1 MKKFLS
7 HAFAATALII
17 AMMGINSC
25 TNKKFHISGTIHGAN
40 DSTLYFENMSL
51 NGPVVIDSVVLSQ
64 EGTFNFQGPQPS
76 APEFYRLRLGRQII
90 NVAVDSTENIQI
102 KADYPTM
109 SSQYEIEGSEDCK
122 RIKELSLLQM
132 NLQAQI
138 NAISND
144 LSLNVQATQ
153 DSMMNLVNAYK
164 ELIKTNY
171 IFKDPKLASSYFAL
185 FQTVALGYNNALVF
199 NPRANENDVKVFAAV
214 ATSWDT
220 YYPDAERG
228 LNLHN
233 IAIEGMKNV
242 RILQAQRNKTIDPNL
257 VIEAGVIEIALQDNK
272 GVVRK
277 LTDLKGKVVL
287 LDFHLFASSGSTE
300 RIMNLRN
307 IYNKF
312 HDRGLEIYQV
322 SIDSDEHFWKTQT
335 AALPWISVRDPQGA
349 NSPLMRQY
357 NLLDIPTFF
366 LITRDNVLDKR
377 DAQIKN
383 LEAEISALL

>member
-7 HAFAATALII
+7 RSIAATAII
-17 AMMGINSC
+17 VAMMGMNACS
-25 TNKKFHISGTIHGAN
+25 NKKFNISGNINGAN

-51 NGPVVIDSVVLSQ
+51 NGPVVVDSVVLSD
-64 EGTFNFQGPQPS
+64 EGAFHFQGPQPS

-90 NVAVDSTENIQI
+90 NVAIDSTENIKI

-109 SSQYEIEGSEDCK
+109 SAQYDIEGSDDCS

-138 NAISND
+138 NAIAND
-144 LSLNVQATQ
+144 VSLNTQSTQ
-153 DSMMNLVNAYK
+153 DSIMNLVNAYK
-164 ELIKTNY
+164 ELIKNNY

-185 FQTVALGYNNALVF
+185 FQTVGLGYNNVLVF

-220 YYPDAERG
+220 YYPEAERG

-233 IAIEGMKNV
+233 IAIEGMKNI

-257 VIEAGVIEIALQDNK
+257 VIESGVIEIALEDNK
-272 GVVRK
+272 GVTRK

-287 LDFHLFASSGSTE
+287 LDFHLFASSSSTE
-300 RIMNLRN
+300 RIMSLRN

-322 SIDSDEHFWKTQT
+322 SVDSDEHFWKTQT
-335 AALPWISVRDPQGA
+335 AALPWICVRDPDGV

-377 DAQIKN
+377 DAQIKD
-383 LEAEISALL
+383 LEAEIAALL

>member
-7 HAFAATALII
+7 RSIAATAII
-17 AMMGINSC
+17 VAMLGMNACS
-25 TNKKFHISGTIHGAN
+25 NKKFNISGNINGAN

-51 NGPVVIDSVVLSQ
+51 NGPVVVDSVVLSD
-64 EGTFNFQGPQPS
+64 EGAFHFQGPQPS

-90 NVAVDSTENIQI
+90 NVAIDSTENIKI

-109 SSQYEIEGSEDCK
+109 SAQYDIEGSDDCS

-132 NLQAQI
+132 NLQVQI
-138 NAISND
+138 NAIAND
-144 LSLNVQATQ
+144 VSLNTQSTQ
-153 DSMMNLVNAYK
+153 DSIMNLVNAYK
-164 ELIKTNY
+164 ELIKNNY

-185 FQTVALGYNNALVF
+185 FQTVGLGYNNVLVF

-220 YYPDAERG
+220 YYPEAERG

-233 IAIEGMKNV
+233 IAIEGMKNI

-257 VIEAGVIEIALQDNK
+257 VIESGVIEIALEDNK
-272 GVVRK
+272 GVTRK

-287 LDFHLFASSGSTE
+287 LDFHLFASSSSTE
-300 RIMNLRN
+300 RIMSLRN

-322 SIDSDEHFWKTQT
+322 SVDSDEHFWKTQT
-335 AALPWISVRDPQGA
+335 AALPWICVRDPEGV

-377 DAQIKN
+377 DAQIKD
-383 LEAEISALL
+383 LEAEIAALL

>member
-1 MKKFLS
+1 MKKILWHSF
-7 HAFAATALII
+7 ATAILVV
-17 AMMGINSC
+17 AMTGLNSC
-25 TNKKFHISGTIHGAN
+25 SNKKFNVSGTINGAN

-51 NGPVVIDSVVLSQ
+51 NGPIVVDSVVLTK
-64 EGTFNFQGPQPS
+64 EGPFKFHGPQPS

-90 NVAVDSTENIQI
+90 NISIDSTENINI

-109 SSQYEIEGSEDCK
+109 SAQYEVEGSEDCN

-138 NAISND
+138 NAISHD
-144 LSLNVQATQ
+144 ETLNNVATQ
-153 DSMMNLVNAYK
+153 DSIMNLVNAYK
-164 ELIKTNY
+164 ELIKNNY

-185 FQTVALGYNNALVF
+185 FQTVALGYNNVLVF

-220 YYPDAERG
+220 YYPEAERG
-228 LNLHN
+228 INLHN

-257 VIEAGVIEIALQDNK
+257 VVEAGVIEIALQDNK

-322 SIDSDEHFWKTQT
+322 SVDPDEHFWKTQT
-335 AALPWISVRDPQGA
+335 AALPWISVRDPEGID
-349 NSPLMRQY
+349 SPLMRQY

-383 LEAEISALL
+383 LEAEIAALL

>member
-1 MKKFLS
+1 
-7 HAFAATALII
+7 
-17 AMMGINSC
+17 
-25 TNKKFHISGTIHGAN
+25 
-40 DSTLYFENMSL
+40 
-51 NGPVVIDSVVLSQ
+51 
-64 EGTFNFQGPQPS
+64 
-76 APEFYRLRLGRQII
+76 LGRQII
-90 NVAVDSTENIQI
+90 NISIDSTENINI

-109 SSQYEIEGSEDCK
+109 SAQYEVEGSEDCN

-138 NAISND
+138 NAISHD
-144 LSLNVQATQ
+144 ETLNNVATQ
-153 DSMMNLVNAYK
+153 DSIMNLVNAYK
-164 ELIKTNY
+164 ELIKNNY

-185 FQTVALGYNNALVF
+185 FQTVALGYNNVLVF

-220 YYPDAERG
+220 YYPEAERG
-228 LNLHN
+228 INLHN

-257 VIEAGVIEIALQDNK
+257 VVEAGVIEIALQDNK

-322 SIDSDEHFWKTQT
+322 SVDPDEHFWKTQT
-335 AALPWISVRDPQGA
+335 AALPWISVRDPEGID
-349 NSPLMRQY
+349 SPLMRQY

-383 LEAEISALL
+383 LEAEIAALL

>member
-7 HAFAATALII
+7 RSIAATAII
-17 AMMGINSC
+17 VAMMGMNACS
-25 TNKKFHISGTIHGAN
+25 NKKFNISGNINGAN

-51 NGPVVIDSVVLSQ
+51 NGPVVVDSVVLSD
-64 EGTFNFQGPQPS
+64 EGAFHFQGPQPS

-90 NVAVDSTENIQI
+90 NVAIDSTENIKI

-109 SSQYEIEGSEDCK
+109 SAQYDVEGSDDCS

-138 NAISND
+138 NAIAND
-144 LSLNVQATQ
+144 VSLNTQSTQ
-153 DSMMNLVNAYK
+153 DSIMNLVNAYK
-164 ELIKTNY
+164 ELIKNNY

-185 FQTVALGYNNALVF
+185 FQTVGLGYNNVLVF

-220 YYPDAERG
+220 YYPEAERG

-233 IAIEGMKNV
+233 IAIEGMKNI

-257 VIEAGVIEIALQDNK
+257 VIESGVIEIALEDNK
-272 GVVRK
+272 GVTRK

-287 LDFHLFASSGSTE
+287 LDFHIFASSSSTE
-300 RIMNLRN
+300 RIMSLRN

-322 SIDSDEHFWKTQT
+322 SVDSDEHFWKTQT
-335 AALPWISVRDPQGA
+335 AALPWICVRDPEGV

-377 DAQIKN
+377 DAQIKD
-383 LEAEISALL
+383 LEAEIAALL

>member
-7 HAFAATALII
+7 RSIAATAII
-17 AMMGINSC
+17 VAMMGMNACS
-25 TNKKFHISGTIHGAN
+25 NKKFNISGNINGAN

-51 NGPVVIDSVVLSQ
+51 NGPVVVDSVVLSD
-64 EGTFNFQGPQPS
+64 EGAFHFQGPQPS

-90 NVAVDSTENIQI
+90 NVAIDSTENIKI

-109 SSQYEIEGSEDCK
+109 SAQYDIEGSNDCS

-138 NAISND
+138 NAIAND
-144 LSLNVQATQ
+144 VSLNTQSTQ
-153 DSMMNLVNAYK
+153 DSIMNLVNAYK
-164 ELIKTNY
+164 ELIKNNY

-185 FQTVALGYNNALVF
+185 FQTVGLGYNNVLVF

-220 YYPDAERG
+220 YYPEAERG

-233 IAIEGMKNV
+233 IAIEGMKNI

-257 VIEAGVIEIALQDNK
+257 VIESGVIEIALEDNK
-272 GVVRK
+272 GVTRK

-287 LDFHLFASSGSTE
+287 LDFHLFASSSSTE
-300 RIMNLRN
+300 RIMSLRN

-322 SIDSDEHFWKTQT
+322 SVDSDEHFWKTQT
-335 AALPWISVRDPQGA
+335 AALPWICVRDPEGV

-377 DAQIKN
+377 DAQIKD
-383 LEAEISALL
+383 LEAEIAALL

>member
-1 MKKFLS
+1 
-7 HAFAATALII
+7 
-17 AMMGINSC
+17 
-25 TNKKFHISGTIHGAN
+25 FH
-40 DSTLYFENMSL
+40 
-51 NGPVVIDSVVLSQ
+51 
-64 EGTFNFQGPQPS
+64 GPQPS

-90 NVAVDSTENIQI
+90 NISIDSTENINI

-109 SSQYEIEGSEDCK
+109 SAQYEVEGSEDCN

-138 NAISND
+138 NAISHD
-144 LSLNVQATQ
+144 ETLNNVATQ
-153 DSMMNLVNAYK
+153 DSIMNLVNAYK
-164 ELIKTNY
+164 ELIKNNY

-185 FQTVALGYNNALVF
+185 FQTVALGYNNVLVF

-220 YYPDAERG
+220 YYPEAERG
-228 LNLHN
+228 INLHN

-257 VIEAGVIEIALQDNK
+257 VVEAGVIEIALQDNK

-322 SIDSDEHFWKTQT
+322 SVDPDEHFWKTQT
-335 AALPWISVRDPQGA
+335 AALPWISVRDPEGID
-349 NSPLMRQY
+349 SPLMRQY

-383 LEAEISALL
+383 LEAEIAALL

>member
-1 MKKFLS
+1 
-7 HAFAATALII
+7 
-17 AMMGINSC
+17 
-25 TNKKFHISGTIHGAN
+25 
-40 DSTLYFENMSL
+40 
-51 NGPVVIDSVVLSQ
+51 
-64 EGTFNFQGPQPS
+64 
-76 APEFYRLRLGRQII
+76 
-90 NVAVDSTENIQI
+90 
-102 KADYPTM
+102 
-109 SSQYEIEGSEDCK
+109 YEVEGSEDCN

-138 NAISND
+138 NAISHD
-144 LSLNVQATQ
+144 ETLNNVATQ
-153 DSMMNLVNAYK
+153 DSIMNLVNAYK
-164 ELIKTNY
+164 ELIKNNY

-185 FQTVALGYNNALVF
+185 FQTVALGYNNVLVF

-220 YYPDAERG
+220 YYPEAERG
-228 LNLHN
+228 INLHN

-257 VIEAGVIEIALQDNK
+257 VVEAGVIEIALQDNK

-322 SIDSDEHFWKTQT
+322 SVDPDEHFWKTQT
-335 AALPWISVRDPQGA
+335 AALPWISVRDPEGID
-349 NSPLMRQY
+349 SPLMRQY

-383 LEAEISALL
+383 LEAEIAALL

>member
-7 HAFAATALII
+7 RSIAATAII
-17 AMMGINSC
+17 VAMMGMNACS
-25 TNKKFHISGTIHGAN
+25 NKKFNISGNINGAN

-51 NGPVVIDSVVLSQ
+51 NGPVVVDSVVLSD
-64 EGTFNFQGPQPS
+64 EGAFHFQGPQPS

-90 NVAVDSTENIQI
+90 NVAIDSTENIKI

-109 SSQYEIEGSEDCK
+109 SAQYDIEGSDDCS

-138 NAISND
+138 NAIAND
-144 LSLNVQATQ
+144 VSLNTQSTQ
-153 DSMMNLVNAYK
+153 DSIMNLVNAYK
-164 ELIKTNY
+164 ELIKNNY

-185 FQTVALGYNNALVF
+185 FQTVGLGYNNVLVF

-220 YYPDAERG
+220 YYPEAERG

-233 IAIEGMKNV
+233 IAIEGMKNI

-257 VIEAGVIEIALQDNK
+257 VIESGVIEIALEDNK
-272 GVVRK
+272 GVTRK

-287 LDFHLFASSGSTE
+287 LDFHLFASSSSTE
-300 RIMNLRN
+300 RIMSLRN

-322 SIDSDEHFWKTQT
+322 SVDSDEHFWKTQT
-335 AALPWISVRDPQGA
+335 AALPWICVRDPEGV

-377 DAQIKN
+377 DAQIKD
-383 LEAEISALL
+383 LEAEIAALL

>member
-1 MKKFLS
+1 
-7 HAFAATALII
+7 
-17 AMMGINSC
+17 
-25 TNKKFHISGTIHGAN
+25 
-40 DSTLYFENMSL
+40 MS
-51 NGPVVIDSVVLSQ
+51 
-64 EGTFNFQGPQPS
+64 
-76 APEFYRLRLGRQII
+76 A
-90 NVAVDSTENIQI
+90 
-102 KADYPTM
+102 
-109 SSQYEIEGSEDCK
+109 QYEVEGSEDCN

-138 NAISND
+138 NAISHD
-144 LSLNVQATQ
+144 ETLNNVATQ
-153 DSMMNLVNAYK
+153 DSIMNLVNAYK
-164 ELIKTNY
+164 ELIKNNY

-185 FQTVALGYNNALVF
+185 FQTVALGYNNVLVF

-220 YYPDAERG
+220 YYPEAERG
-228 LNLHN
+228 INLHN

-257 VIEAGVIEIALQDNK
+257 VVEAGVIEIALQDNK

-322 SIDSDEHFWKTQT
+322 SVDPDEHFWKTQT
-335 AALPWISVRDPQGA
+335 AALPWISVRDPEGID
-349 NSPLMRQY
+349 SPLMRQY

-383 LEAEISALL
+383 LEAVIAALL

>member
-1 MKKFLS
+1 MKKILWHSF
-7 HAFAATALII
+7 ATAILVV
-17 AMMGINSC
+17 AMTGLNSC
-25 TNKKFHISGTIHGAN
+25 SNKKFNVSGTINGAN

-51 NGPVVIDSVVLSQ
+51 NGPVVVDSAVLTK
-64 EGTFNFQGPQPS
+64 EGTFKFDGPQPS

-90 NVAVDSTENIQI
+90 NISIDSTENISI

-109 SSQYEIEGSEDCK
+109 SAQYEVEGSEDCN

-132 NLQAQI
+132 NLHAQI
-138 NAISND
+138 NAITHD
-144 LSLNVQATQ
+144 ETLNNVATQ
-153 DSMMNLVNAYK
+153 DSIMNLVNAYK
-164 ELIKTNY
+164 ELIKNNY

-185 FQTVALGYNNALVF
+185 FQTVALGYNNVLVF

-220 YYPDAERG
+220 YYPEAERG
-228 LNLHN
+228 VNLHN

-257 VIEAGVIEIALQDNK
+257 VVEAGVIEIALQDNK

-322 SIDSDEHFWKTQT
+322 SVDPDEHFWKTQT
-335 AALPWISVRDPQGA
+335 AALPWISVRDPEGID
-349 NSPLMRQY
+349 SPLMRQY

>member
-7 HAFAATALII
+7 RSIAATAII
-17 AMMGINSC
+17 VAMMGMNACS
-25 TNKKFHISGTIHGAN
+25 NKKFNISGNINGAN

-51 NGPVVIDSVVLSQ
+51 NGPVVVDSVVLSD
-64 EGTFNFQGPQPS
+64 EGAFHFQGPQPS

-90 NVAVDSTENIQI
+90 NVAIDSTENIKI

-109 SSQYEIEGSEDCK
+109 SAQYDIEGSDDCS

-138 NAISND
+138 NAIAND
-144 LSLNVQATQ
+144 VSLNTQSTQ
-153 DSMMNLVNAYK
+153 DSIMNLVNAYK
-164 ELIKTNY
+164 ELIKNNY

-185 FQTVALGYNNALVF
+185 FQTVGLGYNNVLVF

-220 YYPDAERG
+220 YYPEAERG

-233 IAIEGMKNV
+233 IAIEGMKNI

-257 VIEAGVIEIALQDNK
+257 VIESGVIEIALEDNK
-272 GVVRK
+272 GVTRK

-287 LDFHLFASSGSTE
+287 LDFHTFASSSSTE
-300 RIMNLRN
+300 RIMSLRN

-322 SIDSDEHFWKTQT
+322 SVDSDEHFWKTQT
-335 AALPWISVRDPQGA
+335 AALPWICVRDPEGV

-377 DAQIKN
+377 DAQIKD
-383 LEAEISALL
+383 LEAEIAALL

>member
-7 HAFAATALII
+7 RSIAATAII
-17 AMMGINSC
+17 VAMLGMNACS
-25 TNKKFHISGTIHGAN
+25 NKKFNISGNINGAN

-51 NGPVVIDSVVLSQ
+51 NGPVVVDSVVLSD
-64 EGTFNFQGPQPS
+64 EGAFHFQGPQPS

-90 NVAVDSTENIQI
+90 NVAIDSTENIKI

-109 SSQYEIEGSEDCK
+109 SAQYDIEGSDDCS

-138 NAISND
+138 NAIAND
-144 LSLNVQATQ
+144 VSLNTQSTQ
-153 DSMMNLVNAYK
+153 DSIMNLVNAYK
-164 ELIKTNY
+164 ELIKNNY

-185 FQTVALGYNNALVF
+185 FQTVGLGYNNVLVF

-220 YYPDAERG
+220 YYPEAERG

-233 IAIEGMKNV
+233 IAIEGMKNI

-257 VIEAGVIEIALQDNK
+257 VIESGVIEIALEDNK
-272 GVVRK
+272 GVTRK

-287 LDFHLFASSGSTE
+287 LDFHIFASSSSTE
-300 RIMNLRN
+300 RIMSLRN

-322 SIDSDEHFWKTQT
+322 SVDSDEHFWKTQT
-335 AALPWISVRDPQGA
+335 AALPWICVRDPEGV

-377 DAQIKN
+377 DAQIKD
-383 LEAEISALL
+383 LEAEIAALL

>member
-1 MKKFLS
+1 MKILTGCFI
-7 HAFAATALII
+7 ATAI
-17 AMMGINSC
+17 AMVAITSLNSC
-25 TNKKFHISGTIHGAN
+25 SNKKFNISGTINGAN

-51 NGPVVIDSVVLSQ
+51 NGPVIVDSVILSKD
-64 EGTFNFQGPQPS
+64 GTFSFSGAQPT
-76 APEFYRLRLGRQII
+76 APEFYRLRMGNQII
-90 NVAVDSTENIQI
+90 NVAIDSTENIKI
-102 KADYPTM
+102 TADYPTM
-109 SSQYEIEGSEDCK
+109 SAQYEVEGSEECK
-122 RIKELSLLQM
+122 KIKEISLLQM

-138 NAISND
+138 NAIAND
-144 LSLNVQATQ
+144 LSLNYEATQ
-153 DSMMNLVNAYK
+153 DSVMNLVNTYK
-164 ELIKTNY
+164 EYIKSNY
-171 IFKDPKLASSYFAL
+171 IFQAPMVASSYFAL
-185 FQTVALGYNNALVF
+185 FQTVAMGYNNVLVF
-199 NPRANENDVKVFAAV
+199 NPRTNENDVKVFAAV

-220 YYPDAERG
+220 YYPEAERG

-233 IAIEGMKNV
+233 IALEGMKNV
-242 RILQAQRNKTIDPNL
+242 RILQAKRNAVIDPNI
-257 VIEAGVIEIALQDNK
+257 VTEAGVIEIALQDNK
-272 GVVRK
+272 GVIRR
-277 LTDLKGKVVL
+277 LTELKGNVVL

-300 RIMNLRN
+300 RIMSLRN
-307 IYNKF
+307 LYNKF

>member
-1 MKKFLS
+1 
-7 HAFAATALII
+7 
-17 AMMGINSC
+17 
-25 TNKKFHISGTIHGAN
+25 
-40 DSTLYFENMSL
+40 
-51 NGPVVIDSVVLSQ
+51 
-64 EGTFNFQGPQPS
+64 
-76 APEFYRLRLGRQII
+76 
-90 NVAVDSTENIQI
+90 
-102 KADYPTM
+102 
-109 SSQYEIEGSEDCK
+109 YEVEGSEECN

-138 NAISND
+138 NAISHD
-144 LSLNVQATQ
+144 ETLNNVATQ
-153 DSMMNLVNAYK
+153 DSIMNLVNAYK
-164 ELIKTNY
+164 ELIKNNY

-185 FQTVALGYNNALVF
+185 FQTVALGYNNVLVF

-220 YYPDAERG
+220 YYPEAERG
-228 LNLHN
+228 INLHN

-257 VIEAGVIEIALQDNK
+257 VVEAGVIEIALQDNK

-322 SIDSDEHFWKTQT
+322 SVDPDEHFWKTQT
-335 AALPWISVRDPQGA
+335 AALPWISVRDPEGID
-349 NSPLMRQY
+349 SPLMRQY

-383 LEAEISALL
+383 LEAEIAALL

>member
-1 MKKFLS
+1 MKKILWHSF
-7 HAFAATALII
+7 ATAILVV
-17 AMMGINSC
+17 AMTGLNSC
-25 TNKKFHISGTIHGAN
+25 SNKKFNVSGTINGAN

-51 NGPVVIDSVVLSQ
+51 NGPIVVDSVVLTK
-64 EGTFNFQGPQPS
+64 EGTFEFHGPQPS

-90 NVAVDSTENIQI
+90 NISIDSTENINI

-109 SSQYEIEGSEDCK
+109 SAQYEVEGSEDCN

-138 NAISND
+138 NAISHD
-144 LSLNVQATQ
+144 ETLNNVATQ
-153 DSMMNLVNAYK
+153 DSIMNLVNAYK
-164 ELIKTNY
+164 ELIKNNY

-185 FQTVALGYNNALVF
+185 FQTVALGYNNVLVF

-220 YYPDAERG
+220 YYPEAERG
-228 LNLHN
+228 INLHN

-257 VIEAGVIEIALQDNK
+257 VVEAGVIEIALQDNK

-322 SIDSDEHFWKTQT
+322 SVDPDEHFWKTQT
-335 AALPWISVRDPQGA
+335 AALPWISVRDPEGID
-349 NSPLMRQY
+349 SPLMRQY

-383 LEAEISALL
+383 LEAEIAALL

>member
-7 HAFAATALII
+7 RSIAATAIMV
-17 AMMGINSC
+17 AMMGMNACS
-25 TNKKFHISGTIHGAN
+25 NKKFNISGNINGAN

-51 NGPVVIDSVVLSQ
+51 NGPVVVDSVVLSD
-64 EGTFNFQGPQPS
+64 EGAFHFQGPQPS

-90 NVAVDSTENIQI
+90 NVAIDSTENIKI

-109 SSQYEIEGSEDCK
+109 SAQYDIEGSDDCS

-138 NAISND
+138 NAIAND
-144 LSLNVQATQ
+144 VSLNTQSTQ
-153 DSMMNLVNAYK
+153 DSIMNLVNAYK
-164 ELIKTNY
+164 ELIKNNY

-185 FQTVALGYNNALVF
+185 FQTVGLGYNNVLVF

-220 YYPDAERG
+220 YYPEAERG

-233 IAIEGMKNV
+233 IAIEGMKNI

-257 VIEAGVIEIALQDNK
+257 VIESGVIEIALEDDK
-272 GVVRK
+272 GVTRK

-287 LDFHLFASSGSTE
+287 LDFHIFASSSSTE
-300 RIMNLRN
+300 RIMSLRN

-322 SIDSDEHFWKTQT
+322 SVDSDEHFWKTQT
-335 AALPWISVRDPQGA
+335 AALPWICVRDPEGV

-383 LEAEISALL
+383 LEAEIAALL

>member
-7 HAFAATALII
+7 RSIAATAII
-17 AMMGINSC
+17 VAMLGMNACS
-25 TNKKFHISGTIHGAN
+25 NKKFNISGNINGAN

-51 NGPVVIDSVVLSQ
+51 NGPVVVDSVVLSD
-64 EGTFNFQGPQPS
+64 EGAFHFQGPQPS

-90 NVAVDSTENIQI
+90 NVAIDSTEIIKI

-109 SSQYEIEGSEDCK
+109 SAQYDIEGSDDCS

-138 NAISND
+138 NAIAND
-144 LSLNVQATQ
+144 VSLNTQSTQ
-153 DSMMNLVNAYK
+153 DSIMNLVNAYK
-164 ELIKTNY
+164 ELIKNNY

-185 FQTVALGYNNALVF
+185 FQTVGLGYNNVLVF

-220 YYPDAERG
+220 YYPEAERG

-233 IAIEGMKNV
+233 IAIEGMKNI

-257 VIEAGVIEIALQDNK
+257 VIESGVIEIALEDNK
-272 GVVRK
+272 GVTRK

-287 LDFHLFASSGSTE
+287 LDFHLFASSSSTE
-300 RIMNLRN
+300 RIMSLRN

-322 SIDSDEHFWKTQT
+322 SVDSDEHFWKTQT
-335 AALPWISVRDPQGA
+335 AALPWICVRDPEGV

-377 DAQIKN
+377 DAQIKD
-383 LEAEISALL
+383 LEAEIAALL

>member
-322 SIDSDEHFWKTQT
+322 SVYPDEHFWKTQT
-335 AALPWISVRDPQGA
+335 AALPWISVRDPEGID
-349 NSPLMRQY
+349 SPLMRQY

>member
-1 MKKFLS
+1 MKKLTGCFI
-7 HAFAATALII
+7 ATVI
-17 AMMGINSC
+17 AMVAMTSLNSC
-25 TNKKFHISGTIHGAN
+25 SNKKFNISGTINGAN

-51 NGPVVIDSVVLSQ
+51 NGPVIVDSVILSKD
-64 EGTFNFQGPQPS
+64 GTFSFSGAQPT
-76 APEFYRLRLGRQII
+76 APEFYRLRMGNQII
-90 NVAVDSTENIQI
+90 NVAIDSTENIKI
-102 KADYPTM
+102 TADYPTM
-109 SSQYEIEGSEDCK
+109 SAQYEVEGSEECK
-122 RIKELSLLQM
+122 KIKEISLLQM

-138 NAISND
+138 NAIAND
-144 LSLNVQATQ
+144 LSLNYEATQ
-153 DSMMNLVNAYK
+153 DSVMNLVNTYK
-164 ELIKTNY
+164 EYIKSNY
-171 IFKDPKLASSYFAL
+171 IFQAPMVASSYFAL
-185 FQTVALGYNNALVF
+185 FQTVAMGYNNVLVF
-199 NPRANENDVKVFAAV
+199 NPRTNENDVKVFAAV

-220 YYPDAERG
+220 YYPEAERG

-233 IAIEGMKNV
+233 IALEGMKNV
-242 RILQAQRNKTIDPNL
+242 RILQAKRNAVIDPNI
-257 VIEAGVIEIALQDNK
+257 VTEAGVIEIALQDNK
-272 GVVRK
+272 GVIRR
-277 LTDLKGKVVL
+277 LTELKGKVVL

-300 RIMNLRN
+300 RIMSLRN
-307 IYNKF
+307 LYNKF

-357 NLLDIPTFF
+357 NLLDIPSYF

>member
-1 MKKFLS
+1 MKKLFWHSLTV
-7 HAFAATALII
+7 AALIAFTI
-17 AMMGINSC
+17 GINSC
-25 TNKKFHISGTIHGAN
+25 SNKKFNISGNINGAN

-51 NGPVVIDSVVLSQ
+51 NGPVVVDSVVLSE
-64 EGTFNFQGPQPS
+64 EGAFAFHGPQPS

-90 NVAVDSTENIQI
+90 NIAIDSTENIRI

-109 SSQYEIEGSEDCK
+109 SAQYEIEGSEDCA
-122 RIKELSLLQM
+122 RIKELALLQM

-138 NAISND
+138 NAIAND
-144 LSLNVQATQ
+144 LSLNNEATQ
-153 DSMMNLVNAYK
+153 DSMLNLVNAYK
-164 ELIKTNY
+164 EHIKTNY

-185 FQTVALGYNNALVF
+185 FQTVGLGYNNVLVF

-220 YYPDAERG
+220 YYPEAERG

-242 RILQAQRNKTIDPNL
+242 RIIQAQRSKTLDPNL
-257 VIEAGVIEIALQDNK
+257 VIESGVIEIALQDNK
-272 GVVRK
+272 GVTRK

-322 SIDSDEHFWKTQT
+322 SVDPDEHFWKTQT
-335 AALPWISVRDPQGA
+335 AALPWISVRDPEGV

-357 NLLDIPTFF
+357 NLLDIPTYF

-377 DAQIKN
+377 DVQIKN
-383 LEAEISALL
+383 LESEIASLL

>member
-7 HAFAATALII
+7 RSIAATAII
-17 AMMGINSC
+17 VAMMGMNACS
-25 TNKKFHISGTIHGAN
+25 NKKFNISGNINGAN

-51 NGPVVIDSVVLSQ
+51 NGPVVVDSVVLSD
-64 EGTFNFQGPQPS
+64 EGAFHFQGPQPS

-90 NVAVDSTENIQI
+90 NVAIDSTENIKI

-109 SSQYEIEGSEDCK
+109 SAQYDIEGSDDCS

-138 NAISND
+138 NAIAND
-144 LSLNVQATQ
+144 VSLNTQSTQ
-153 DSMMNLVNAYK
+153 DSIMNLVNAYK
-164 ELIKTNY
+164 ELIKNNY

-185 FQTVALGYNNALVF
+185 FQTVGLGYNNVLVF

-220 YYPDAERG
+220 YYPEAERG

-233 IAIEGMKNV
+233 IAIEGMKNI

-257 VIEAGVIEIALQDNK
+257 VIESGVIEIALEDNK
-272 GVVRK
+272 GVTRK

-287 LDFHLFASSGSTE
+287 LDFHIFASSSSTE
-300 RIMNLRN
+300 RIMSLRN

-322 SIDSDEHFWKTQT
+322 SVDSDEHFWKTQT
-335 AALPWISVRDPQGA
+335 AALPWICVRDPEGV

-377 DAQIKN
+377 DAQIKD
-383 LEAEISALL
+383 LEAEIAALL

>member
-220 YYPDAERG
+220 YYPYAERG

-322 SIDSDEHFWKTQT
+322 SVDSDEHFWKVQT
-335 AALPWISVRDPQGA
+335 AALPWISVRDPEGV
-349 NSPLMRQY
+349 NSSLMRQY
-357 NLLDIPTFF
+357 NLTDIPTFF
-366 LITRDNVLDKR
+366 LITKDNVLHKR
-377 DAQIKN
+377 DAQIQN
-383 LEAEISALL
+383 LESEIASLL

>member
-7 HAFAATALII
+7 RSIAATAII
-17 AMMGINSC
+17 VAMMGMNACS
-25 TNKKFHISGTIHGAN
+25 NKKFNISGNINGAN

-51 NGPVVIDSVVLSQ
+51 NGPVVVDSVVLSD
-64 EGTFNFQGPQPS
+64 EGAFHFQGPQPS

-90 NVAVDSTENIQI
+90 NVAIDSTENIKI

-109 SSQYEIEGSEDCK
+109 SAQYDIEGSDDCS

-138 NAISND
+138 NAIAND
-144 LSLNVQATQ
+144 VSLNTQSTQ
-153 DSMMNLVNAYK
+153 DSIMNLVNAYK
-164 ELIKTNY
+164 ELIKNNY

-185 FQTVALGYNNALVF
+185 FQTVGLGYNNVLVF

-220 YYPDAERG
+220 YYPEAERG

-233 IAIEGMKNV
+233 IAIEGMKNI
-242 RILQAQRNKTIDPNL
+242 RILQVQRNKTIDPNL
-257 VIEAGVIEIALQDNK
+257 VIESGVIEIALEDNK
-272 GVVRK
+272 GVTRK

-287 LDFHLFASSGSTE
+287 LDFHLFASSSSTE
-300 RIMNLRN
+300 RIMSLRN

-322 SIDSDEHFWKTQT
+322 SVDSDEHFWKTQT
-335 AALPWISVRDPQGA
+335 AALPWICVRDPEGV

-377 DAQIKN
+377 DAQIKD
-383 LEAEISALL
+383 LEAEIAALL